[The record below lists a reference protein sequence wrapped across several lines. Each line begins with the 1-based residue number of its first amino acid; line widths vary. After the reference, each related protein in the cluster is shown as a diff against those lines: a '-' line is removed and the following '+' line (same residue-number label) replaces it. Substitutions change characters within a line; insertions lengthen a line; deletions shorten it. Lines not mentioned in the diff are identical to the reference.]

1 MSIRGY
7 AMSIKVQYTNEYKRE
22 LFTNVHKRESLTNV
36 SLLSDCLC
44 TVSIVMLVMYA
55 ISIQMYSV
63 SSKGTH

>member
-1 MSIRGY
+1 
-7 AMSIKVQYTNEYKRE
+7 MSIKVQYTNEYTRE